1 MNITEYFSNKS
12 EAERKMLCLLRSTRG
27 GYEEERILHNFLLDS
42 YVGGGGFQNGLIPAP
57 DAPFWGRRAY
67 ERGRSAW
74 INSRDRYMLGQD
86 GGEKRAVQNKAS
98 YLVAFSG
105 EDQDAYRDRIMCASY
120 HNPVEKIVRVT
131 NSLLFQQEPQRNNI
145 PQALAGWIDKA
156 DSRQRS
162 MSHSMRNTGLRTQ
175 IFGWTGVLVDS
186 PADIAPEQ
194 MTAAAMAERMPY
206 VVPLCP
212 QEILD
217 IDIQPSGEVTGLK
230 ISTMHEHRRTSMM
243 DEKLHEEHITYL
255 YPDRWERY
263 VILMPPPKYAKG
275 DGYFEPDT
283 GRIISETKGI
293 NYHGRIPVEFCSWDE
308 GFGVVASSGLPQIYN
323 IAKVAWDLFQQ
334 NSELRNIM
342 RGQTFAQL
350 IKPKPMGV
358 GPGQTSVG
366 IGNYLTEDESS
377 KGITRYINPSAES
390 ANVYEKRMEGTTEML
405 HAISGLDLNS
415 RRYTETAEAMRIR
428 FQQTSSMLRNAA
440 KNLEVCERNLIVIAG
455 RAMSFRESVLADIEV
470 IRPTVFDVDRYS
482 TQIDESL
489 KGLALP
495 WGPEAIK
502 SILRRTIRSLV
513 PSSTESDLNM
523 LDAEISTTVDKSYA
537 SIHAAAL
544 NGAAATPVTAQ

>member
-1 MNITEYFSNKS
+1 MNIEEYFGQKS
-12 EAERKMLCLLRSTRG
+12 EAERKLLCLLRYTRG
-27 GYEEERILHNFLLDS
+27 GYEEERILHNFLLDA

-74 INSRDRYMLGQD
+74 INSRDRYMQPQ
-86 GGEKRAVQNKAS
+86 ETVAKRATQNPAS

-145 PQALAGWIDKA
+145 PPALAKWIDKA

-162 MSHSMRNTGLRTQ
+162 MSHCMRNTGLRTQ

-186 PADIAPEQ
+186 PADVAPDQ
-194 MTAAAMAERMPY
+194 MTASAMAERMPY

-217 IDIQPSGEVTGLK
+217 IDIEPSGEVTGLK
-230 ISTMHEHRRTSMM
+230 ISTMHEHKRTSMM
-243 DEKLHEEHITYL
+243 DEKLYEEHITYL

-263 VILMPPPKYAKG
+263 VILMPPPKHAKG
-275 DGYFEPDT
+275 NGYFEPDT
-283 GRIISETKGI
+283 GRIISETKGV

-342 RGQTFAQL
+342 RGQTFSQL
-350 IKPKPMGV
+350 IMPRKAQTV
-358 GPGQTSVG
+358 QGQQSVG
-366 IGNYLTEDESS
+366 IGNALVEDHDT
-377 KGITRYINPSAES
+377 KGIHRFITPDPAAAE
-390 ANVYEKRMEGTTEML
+390 VYEKRMEGTTEML
-405 HAISGLDLNS
+405 HTISGLDLNS

-440 KNLEVCERNLIVIAG
+440 KNLESCERNLIVIAG
-455 RAMSFRESVLADIEV
+455 RAMSFREEVLSDIEV

-482 TQIDESL
+482 TQIDEAL
-489 KGLALP
+489 KLMTLP
-495 WGPEAIK
+495 WGKEALKDIMSK
-502 SILRRTIRSLV
+502 TIRSAI
-513 PSSTESDLNM
+513 PSATEARLNV
-523 LDAEISTTVDKSYA
+523 LDQEIGATIEASYD
-537 SIHAAAL
+537 SIRAAAL
-544 NGAAATPVTAQ
+544 NSVAANAVTAQ